1 MDPVFTSIDVLL
13 VRIERL
19 ATDLRADPD
28 GHVRRSTNE
37 LREIFAARG
46 EVEPAV
52 ERVRHIVAMLRRGN
66 QEGARREFQRRA
78 HGVDYL
84 QDIVERELLPA
95 LRRVGFEV

>member
-52 ERVRHIVAMLRRGN
+52 ERVRR
-66 QEGARREFQRRA
+66 
-78 HGVDYL
+78 
-84 QDIVERELLPA
+84 
-95 LRRVGFEV
+95 